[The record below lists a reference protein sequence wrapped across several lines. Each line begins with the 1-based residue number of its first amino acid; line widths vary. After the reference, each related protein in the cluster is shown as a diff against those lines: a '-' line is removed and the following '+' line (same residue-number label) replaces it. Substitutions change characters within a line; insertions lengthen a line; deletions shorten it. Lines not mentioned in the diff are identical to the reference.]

1 MKSLFKVACVVSS
14 LALPLVAQESQE
26 PEATLSPELL
36 DQLYL
41 KELKNEFPSAKL
53 EGTGALGNIAEIE
66 IKEGLIY
73 LGASDAQKYM
83 QAIGNLP
90 SNMSGML
97 LDKNEEWFVT
107 FTFDSIGYVKD
118 EDKEDLDAKE
128 ILSELQESEK
138 EANEIRGQQ
147 GKPKLYIT
155 GWKTPP
161 KYNEQ
166 TNNLEWGLLLRDD
179 QGQTHLNHDIRL
191 LGRKGV
197 MSAKLVCDPE
207 QFSALEPK
215 VANVLKGFSY
225 TAGNKY
231 SEYKS
236 GDKIAEYGLTGLIAG
251 GGAFVIW
258 KFWKQIAFGVVA
270 VGAAAKS
277 FIGKLFGRS

>member
-1 MKSLFKVACVVSS
+1 MI
-14 LALPLVAQESQE
+14 
-26 PEATLSPELL
+26 
-36 DQLYL
+36 DQLL
-41 KELKNEFPSAKL
+41 IQEIRTEFPSAKL
-53 EGTGALGNIAEIE
+53 DGTGALGNNAEIE
-66 IKEGLIY
+66 VREELIY
-73 LGASDAQKYM
+73 LDASDAQKYM
-83 QAIGNLP
+83 QSIGNLP
-90 SNMSGML
+90 SDMSGML

-107 FTFDSIGYVKD
+107 FTFDPMGYVKD
-118 EDKEDLDAKE
+118 EDKEDLDANKL
-128 ILSELQESEK
+128 LSQLQESQK
-138 EANEIRGQQ
+138 KANEIRGQQ

-179 QGQTHLNHDIRL
+179 QGQTLLNHDIKL

-215 VANVLKGFSY
+215 LANVLEGFNY

-231 SEYKS
+231 SEYKE
-236 GDKIAEYGLTGLIAG
+236 GDKIAELGLAGLIAG